1 MRCRECGTI
10 FDACCPSCGAM
21 LSDIS
26 EAKVGD
32 VMTKDVVSV
41 ETDTPIRE
49 VMRIIRDRDLN
60 ALPVIDG
67 HKDLIGIVS
76 QKDLMLRDE
85 WFDALWS
92 SSYGSRMFMDSIL
105 RKMSSTVDKIMV
117 RDVITV
123 TKEDTIRRAA
133 ELMVKDRKNQLPVVD
148 GRRLVGIISRK
159 DIVKLMMD
167 NED

>member
-1 MRCRECGTI
+1 VRCRGCGTI
-10 FDACCPSCGAM
+10 FDARCPSCGAVRSDM
-21 LSDIS
+21 SDIR
-26 EAKVGD
+26 VRD

-60 ALPVIDG
+60 ALPVTDE
-67 HKDLIGIVS
+67 HKELTGIIS
-76 QKDLMLRDE
+76 QKDLMPGDE

-92 SSYGSRMFMDSIL
+92 STYGSRMFMDSVL
-105 RKMSSTVDKIMV
+105 RRMSSTVDKLMV

-123 TKEDTIRRAA
+123 TEEDTVRRAA
-133 ELMVKDRKNQLPVVD
+133 ELMVKERKNQLPVVD
-148 GRRLVGIISRK
+148 GRKLVGIISRK

-167 NED
+167 HED

>member
-1 MRCRECGTI
+1 MRCRECGAVL
-10 FDACCPSCGAM
+10 DARCPSCGAT
-21 LSDIS
+21 LSDASDIR
-26 EAKVGD
+26 VRD
-32 VMTKDVVSV
+32 VMTKDAVSV

-60 ALPVIDG
+60 ALPVIG
-67 HKDLIGIVS
+67 EHEDLIGIVS

-105 RKMSSTVDKIMV
+105 RRMSSTVDKLMV
-117 RDVITV
+117 KDVITV
-123 TKEDTIRRAA
+123 TEEDTARRAA

-167 NED
+167 HEA